1 MSTSL
6 NEFKLFHIILK
17 TKKLD
22 KIRKVRF
29 KKTNI
34 NLQQKQMCINNLKM
48 VELLLKLKLTQNVK
62 KRNFERIILFVTFF
76 YCKTKYIFLKL

>member
-48 VELLLKLKLTQNVK
+48 VELLL
-62 KRNFERIILFVTFF
+62 
-76 YCKTKYIFLKL
+76 